1 MQLTV
6 KEISDAIKADLISDA
21 EGERKQVTGITWDS
35 RKVSAGD
42 AFLAMPGEHVDGND
56 YLHAAIAQGAA
67 MIICTRKP
75 DGNTLA
81 VAGEFACPV
90 AVVQDGIKALERLA
104 SFWRERLRCV
114 VVGVTGS
121 TGKTSTKDMLY
132 GVLSQRYNTVATQ
145 GNNNNEIGIPYTV
158 LRANPDTEVLIVEMG
173 MRGLGQISA
182 GCAIARPS
190 IGVVTNVGVCHM
202 ELLGS
207 REAIAQAKGEML
219 ACLPATG
226 LAVVNADDDM
236 TDYLLQSANVEEHAT
251 RVVGFGRSQGAS
263 TKVDNVAVGDDGCA
277 SFDLAIGNADA
288 VRVELGVPGEH
299 NVTNALAAAVVGNYL
314 GVSLQDIAE
323 GLAGVAP
330 SGMRMEI
337 TQAPGGFTI
346 INDAYNANPDSM
358 AAALATLS
366 SMSCAGKRIAV
377 LGDMGELGQSE
388 AQLHEQVGAAVAAS
402 KVDVLICVGQL
413 ASHIAAGAKAADA
426 SCDIHCAQDVASAV
440 LTLRRIV
447 AASDVVLLKASR
459 FMGFE
464 QIVEEISR

>member
-6 KEISDAIKADLISDA
+6 KEIAAATGGLLCSDEDCM
-21 EGERKQVTGITWDS
+21 RKQITGITWDS
-35 RKVSAGD
+35 RKVAAGD
-42 AFLAMPGEHVDGND
+42 AFLAMPGQRVDGND
-56 YLHAAIAQGAA
+56 YLLAAIGNGAA

-75 DGNTLA
+75 DDNTVA
-81 VAGEFACPV
+81 IAGEFTCPV
-90 AVVQDGIKALERLA
+90 LVVDDGVEALTKLA
-104 SFWRERLRCV
+104 SYWRTRLRCV

-132 GVLSQRYNTVATQ
+132 SVLSQRYKTVATQ

-158 LRANPDTEVLIVEMG
+158 LRANSDTEVLIVEMG
-173 MRGLGQISA
+173 MRGMGQISA
-182 GCAIARPS
+182 GCKIATPS

-236 TDYLLQSANVEEHAT
+236 TDYMLEQAQVEEHST
-251 RVVGFGRSQGAS
+251 RVVRFGRGQDAC
-263 TKVDNVAVGDDGCA
+263 TKVANVAIGQDGCA
-277 SFDLAIGNADA
+277 SFDLTVDNGDTVPVKLA
-288 VRVELGVPGEH
+288 VPGEH
-299 NVTNALAAAVVGNYL
+299 NIMNACAAAVVGNYL
-314 GVSLQDIAE
+314 GVSADHIAA
-323 GLAGVAP
+323 GLGAAQA

-337 TQAPGGFTI
+337 STAPGGFTI

-358 AAALATLS
+358 RAALDTLC
-366 SMSCAGKRIAV
+366 SMSCSGKRIAV
-377 LGDMGELGQSE
+377 LGGMGELGENE
-388 AQLHEQVGAAVAAS
+388 AALHGQVGADVAAS
-402 KVDVLICVGQL
+402 KVDVLVCVGEL
-413 ASHIAAGAKAADA
+413 AAAIAAGAKVAGAT
-426 SCDIHCAQDVASAV
+426 CDIECVRDVAGAV
-440 LTLRRIV
+440 EALRRIV
-447 AASDVVLLKASR
+447 AEGDLVLLKASR